1 MARRFSNEPSEEQ
14 RTMAMLAGLRKT
26 SSLPQVMDMLNK
38 RRTQERSDK
47 TSQQQM
53 LESQSRVAESEQ
65 RLAHGPIGL
74 RQLAARE
81 QQHKQSMEQA
91 EKQYRDT
98 LAFNRQRNIETQAQA
113 AETNKIRLMS
123 ALGLNRLRALQGA
136 QTGVETQS
144 KEAILNLMRGAGG
157 GSGGEANR
165 PGQRPLNPA
174 EMEYLKQQQQLDQ
187 Q

>member
-74 RQLAARE
+74 RQ
-81 QQHKQSMEQA
+81 
-91 EKQYRDT
+91 